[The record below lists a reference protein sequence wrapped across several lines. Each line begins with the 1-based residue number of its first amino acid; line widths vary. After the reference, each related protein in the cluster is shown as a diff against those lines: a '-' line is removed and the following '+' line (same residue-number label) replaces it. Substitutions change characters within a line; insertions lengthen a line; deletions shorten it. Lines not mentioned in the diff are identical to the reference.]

1 MRNAIIVTGKR
12 RHKPFAV
19 ITGKDFENLKT
30 DS

>member
-1 MRNAIIVTGKR
+1 MLIILSGKR